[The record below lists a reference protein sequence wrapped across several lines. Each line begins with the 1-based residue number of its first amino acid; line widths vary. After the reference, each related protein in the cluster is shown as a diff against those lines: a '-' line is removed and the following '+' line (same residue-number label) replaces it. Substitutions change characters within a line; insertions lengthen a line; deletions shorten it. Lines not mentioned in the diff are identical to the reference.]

1 MAMNCRGCGTEL
13 DPGQQQVDSAVD
25 QILQTSLKDSQ
36 AAGGVCPLC
45 GHYKI
50 DPNSRHKKIF
60 YGILKALLLVATAIE
75 IVFYISRTTERS
87 GAANEA
93 LRYMNANST
102 LVQFLGKPI
111 KMKSGLAGEVR
122 HDETGWKEAR
132 LTIPV
137 QGPKAEAMA
146 YVVGGKGTGPWTF
159 SSFEVLIEAQHKKID
174 IISGSVVEYDS
185 TAYLKLHTQAALP
198 PVYNNA
204 SVPPPS
210 LDGEFPC
217 VFASLDG
224 SQSVPQF
231 GKCPMPTSD
240 AGAVDRIEADLRYGD
255 FVLRQTDLEVNDVF
269 DVQLTRSYRSRDW
282 VSSSALHAF
291 GLNTNHPFDIAP
303 VGTRNPYT
311 YMLIGLENG
320 DFLYF
325 DRISKGTG
333 YADAVYRHTETSTRF
348 YKSVIGWNGDGWTL
362 RLADGSEIRFPE
374 SYSAKNSAQGA
385 PTAMLDAGGNLL
397 DFRRDPQR
405 NLQAI
410 KTPHGHSIKFSYDEL
425 FRIVGAEDDEGKS
438 TRYAYNPDNMLT
450 DVISSS
456 GRERHYSY
464 QGTLMTQITD
474 ERKNVL
480 LRNWYDHSLLIRQQ
494 FGNGESYSYQYEWLQ
509 NAYCPAKVVVTL
521 PHYTTKEI
529 RGCDSVPN
537 FVRNFHH

>member
-1 MAMNCRGCGTEL
+1 MDRR
-13 DPGQQQVDSAVD
+13 QVLRVGGSAA
-25 QILQTSLKDSQ
+25 IGLA
-36 AAGGVCPLC
+36 AAGIAKPWVIRTATAQDKGPIKIGFPVPLSGIYGDYAKDQVNGANLAIAQANANGGVL
-45 GHYKI
+45 GRQVELIVRDDQLDVQVNAKLAKELVENDKVDFLSGALGESTI
-50 DPNSRHKKIF
+50 LSMNEASRQYKKIF
-60 YGILKALLLVATAIE
+60 FGIFKALLLVATAIE

-231 GKCPMPTSD
+231 GKCPMPTSG

-333 YADAVYRHTETSTRF
+333 YADAVYR
-348 YKSVIGWNGDGWTL
+348 
-362 RLADGSEIRFPE
+362 LAP
-374 SYSAKNSAQGA
+374 
-385 PTAMLDAGGNLL
+385 P
-397 DFRRDPQR
+397 
-405 NLQAI
+405 
-410 KTPHGHSIKFSYDEL
+410 
-425 FRIVGAEDDEGKS
+425 
-438 TRYAYNPDNMLT
+438 
-450 DVISSS
+450 
-456 GRERHYSY
+456 GR
-464 QGTLMTQITD
+464 
-474 ERKNVL
+474 
-480 LRNWYDHSLLIRQQ
+480 
-494 FGNGESYSYQYEWLQ
+494 
-509 NAYCPAKVVVTL
+509 
-521 PHYTTKEI
+521 
-529 RGCDSVPN
+529 
-537 FVRNFHH
+537 